1 MKTNQFRISIAIE
14 DKKTGEIV
22 LLVVNDMPTSNGI
35 ALEDEDTGPPADADE
50 TDNLARGLEGSLTCS
65 KTEWLSIKNEATRQG
80 VEWAQGL
87 TKTKTPNTFWSAKPK
102 VVVIS
107 IDHDGILDGSDPLLS
122 VREKNGVQ
130 RLWGSIDGRVSRVVV
145 RDRRTAHVIV
155 SDELQTLLDEDK

>member
-35 ALEDEDTGPPADADE
+35 ALEDEDTGLPADADE
-50 TDNLARGLEGSLTCS
+50 TDSLPRGLEGSLICS
-65 KTEWLSIKNEATRQG
+65 KAEWLSIKNEATRQG
-80 VEWAQGL
+80 VEWTQGL
-87 TKTKTPNTFWSAKPK
+87 TNTKTPNTFWSAKPK

-107 IDHDGILDGSDPLLS
+107 IDHEGILDGSDPLLS

-130 RLWGSIDGRVSRVVV
+130 RLWGNIDGRVSRVVV
-145 RDRRTAHVIV
+145 RDRRTAHVVV
-155 SDELQTLLDEDK
+155 SDELQALLDEKK